1 MPAIKTVMRTH
12 FIDFWL
18 WLMVPFIVLMSSFV
32 VNFVI
37 SMSIGSFTTGGLLS
51 IYGFVMSVGIAVIPM
66 NFSFSLSFGIR
77 RKDYFLGTI
86 SLFFLFSLIDS
97 IALTL
102 LREIEQLTSGWGTGL
117 HFFDIPFLSSLSF
130 LHLALLNFVVISHMF
145 IFGFFI
151 SSIARR
157 YGKLV
162 LTSLLLLIFILL
174 GVGSVLVTYWRY
186 WDEFGRWV
194 MTYQTDILWFLA
206 PLTLLYAF
214 LSYVWLRKSTI

>member
-194 MTYQTDILWFLA
+194 VTYQTDILWFLA

>member
-1 MPAIKTVMRTH
+1 MPAIKTVIRTH
-12 FIDFWL
+12 LVDYWL
-18 WLMVPFIVLMSSFV
+18 WLIVPLIVLMSSFV
-32 VNFVI
+32 VNLIVSI
-37 SMSIGSFTTGGLLS
+37 SIGSFTTGGLMS

-86 SLFFLFSLIDS
+86 SLFLLFSLIDS

-102 LREIEQLTSGWGTGL
+102 LRELEQLTSGWGTGL

-130 LHLALLNFVVISHMF
+130 LHLALLNFVVISHLF
-145 IFGFFI
+145 LFGFLL

-162 LTSLLLLIFILL
+162 LTSLLLLAVILL
-174 GVGSVLVTYWRY
+174 GTGSVLMTYWKY
-186 WDEFGRWV
+186 WGEFGRWV
-194 MTYQTDILWFLA
+194 ITYQTDILWFLA

-214 LSYVWLRKSTI
+214 LCYMWLRKSTI